1 MKLINY
7 KKYIKKYLYI
17 IEIMSHQIKSN
28 NEKVIIKENH
38 KLYDLLDKHYVKK
51 VRNSH
56 IIAWVSLWEHIIF
69 QNLKKTNFL
78 NYI

>member
-28 NEKVIIKENH
+28 NEKKVIIKENH

-51 VRNSH
+51 GEKFTHYSMG
-56 IIAWVSLWEHIIF
+56 
-69 QNLKKTNFL
+69 KPMGTY
-78 NYI
+78 YIPKSKEDQFF